1 MDTSPSSEPSW
12 FAALDRS
19 LAAKILRA
27 IILAIVLTSAVWLL
41 AHYVLHSWLH

>member
-1 MDTSPSSEPSW
+1 MDTSQGSEPSW

-41 AHYVLHSWLH
+41 AHYVLHSWLP